1 MEELVRWATSHG
13 AVLHPSVEVYNDT
26 NTGNSFRASPSG
38 AGLKP
43 GETVVTCPM
52 DLTLSYLNATT
63 TPSPGFHHD
72 SSDDNADTTTGSS
85 SPFPPAF
92 LASVPPHVIG
102 RFFLI
107 HQYLLGKDSFWHPY
121 ISTLPRPE
129 HLQSWILPP
138 LWPSDDIE
146 LLEDTNVHV
155 AVAETKA
162 RLKAEFKHAVA
173 ALGDGDGDGETVAAR
188 RGYTRLLYHWAYC
201 IFASR
206 SFRPSLV
213 IPAARKATLALPAG
227 CAVDDFSLLM
237 PLLDVGNHDPTAAV
251 AWDTGDA
258 DAGGTDAN
266 GDGGAPAATTTATT
280 TNACALRT
288 LDPYAPGAQVF
299 NNYGASKTNA
309 ELMLAYG
316 FVIPESAGLHNDY
329 VHVQKRGAAAAA
341 AAAGGTDNAKAM
353 DYLISLRPVADPS
366 SVAVRAV
373 RMLAADDDVV
383 VNGATVLPPFRHV
396 QDTMVWDLVLAQT
409 TAEQREAMLPV
420 VPEDAAA
427 AAAAGGADLER
438 LRKVLTGD
446 VPEAFRPVLFRT
458 VAIIQDKVL
467 QELERLDQSEFEM
480 DEAAATRNQLM
491 AYRYRRQCRKVLE
504 NVLESMVIPE
514 ESS

>member
-13 AVLHPSVEVYNDT
+13 AALHPSVEVYNDPG
-26 NTGNSFRASPSG
+26 TGNSFRASP
-38 AGLKP
+38 AGPGVNP

-52 DLTLSYLNATT
+52 HLTLSYLNATA

-72 SSDDNADTTTGSS
+72 AAAAAAAGPSG
-85 SPFPPAF
+85 PLPPAF
-92 LASVPPHVIG
+92 LASVPPHVAG

-107 HQYLLGKDSFWHPY
+107 HQYLLGEASFWYPY

-138 LWPSDDIE
+138 LWPSDDVE
-146 LLEDTNVHV
+146 LLDDTNAHV

-162 RLKAEFKHAVA
+162 RLKAEFKHALA
-173 ALGDGDGDGETVAAR
+173 ALAAAAADAR
-188 RGYTRLLYHWAYC
+188 RYTRLLYHWAYC
-201 IFASR
+201 VFASR

-213 IPAARKATLALPAG
+213 IPAALRPTLALPEG

-237 PLLDVGNHDPTAAV
+237 PLLDIGNHSPTAAV
-251 AWDTGDA
+251 AWDTG
-258 DAGGTDAN
+258 AGG
-266 GDGGAPAATTTATT
+266 
-280 TNACALRT
+280 ACALRT

-299 NNYGASKTNA
+299 NNYGAGKTNA

-316 FVIPESAGLHNDY
+316 FCLPESPALHNDY

-341 AAAGGTDNAKAM
+341 AAAGGQAADAKRV

-366 SVAVRAV
+366 SVAARAV
-373 RMLAADDDVV
+373 RVLADVD
-383 VNGATVLPPFRHV
+383 GETVLPPFRHV
-396 QDTMVWDLVLAQT
+396 QDAMVWDLVLAQT

-420 VPEDAAA
+420 SVSVPADAAA
-427 AAAAGGADLER
+427 AGADLER

-446 VPEAFRPVLFRT
+446 VPAAFRPVLFQT

-480 DEAAATRNQLM
+480 DEAGATRNQRM
-491 AYRYRRQCRKVLE
+491 AYHYRRQCRRVLE
-504 NVLESMVIPE
+504 NVLESMVMPE
-514 ESS
+514 D

>member
-13 AVLHPSVEVYNDT
+13 AALHPSVEVYDDP
-26 NTGNSFRASPSG
+26 NTGNSFRASPG
-38 AGLKP
+38 GPGVKP

-52 DLTLSYLNATT
+52 DLTLSYLNAIT
-63 TPSPGFHHD
+63 TPSPGFHHENNKD
-72 SSDDNADTTTGSS
+72 DGDDNDTTDSS

-107 HQYLLGKDSFWHPY
+107 HQYLLGKASFWHPY
-121 ISTLPRPE
+121 ISTLPQPE

-162 RLKAEFKHAVA
+162 RLKAEYKHAVA
-173 ALGDGDGDGETVAAR
+173 ALGDDSAAAR

-213 IPAARKATLALPAG
+213 IPAARKATLALPEG

-237 PLLDVGNHDPTAAV
+237 PLLDVGNHAPTAAV
-251 AWDTGDA
+251 TWDT
-258 DAGGTDAN
+258 DAGGN
-266 GDGGAPAATTTATT
+266 GAS
-280 TNACALRT
+280 NSCALRT

-299 NNYGASKTNA
+299 NNYGTSKTNA

-316 FVIPESAGLHNDY
+316 FCVPESAGLHNDY

-341 AAAGGTDNAKAM
+341 AAAGGADAAKAM

-366 SVAVRAV
+366 SAAARAV
-373 RMLAADDDVV
+373 RMLADVD
-383 VNGATVLPPFRHV
+383 GARVLPPFRHV

-420 VPEDAAA
+420 SE
-427 AAAAGGADLER
+427 AAGADADLER

-446 VPEAFRPVLFRT
+446 APAAFRPVLFQT

-480 DEAAATRNQLM
+480 EEAGATRNQLM
-491 AYRYRRQCRKVLE
+491 AYHYRRQCRKVLE
-504 NVLESMVIPE
+504 NVLESMVLPE
-514 ESS
+514 ELS

>member
-13 AVLHPSVEVYNDT
+13 AALHPSVEVYDDPK
-26 NTGNSFRASPSG
+26 TGNSFRASP
-38 AGLKP
+38 AGPGVSP

-52 DLTLSYLNATT
+52 RLTLSYLNAIT
-63 TPSPGFHHD
+63 TPSPGFHYD
-72 SSDDNADTTTGSS
+72 NDNNDNNDNNTDNADADDNDTTGSS
-85 SPFPPAF
+85 SPFPPTF

-107 HQYLLGKDSFWHPY
+107 HQYLLGKSSFWYPY
-121 ISTLPRPE
+121 IRTLPQPE

-138 LWPSDDIE
+138 LWPSDDVE

-155 AVAETKA
+155 AIAETKA
-162 RLKAEFKHAVA
+162 RLKAEFKRAIA
-173 ALGDGDGDGETVAAR
+173 ALGDDDGAAAPR

-201 IFASR
+201 VFASR

-213 IPAARKATLALPAG
+213 VPAARKATLALPAG

-237 PLLDVGNHDPTAAV
+237 PLLDVGNHAPTAAV
-251 AWDTGDA
+251 AWDTDA
-258 DAGGTDAN
+258 DGGD
-266 GDGGAPAATTTATT
+266 D
-280 TNACALRT
+280 ACALRT
-288 LDPYAPGAQVF
+288 LDPYAPGSQVF
-299 NNYGASKTNA
+299 NNYGTSKTNA

-316 FVIPESAGLHNDY
+316 FCIPESPGLHNDY

-341 AAAGGTDNAKAM
+341 DAKAM

-366 SVAVRAV
+366 SAAARAV
-373 RMLAADDDVV
+373 RMLPDVD
-383 VNGATVLPPFRHV
+383 GSRVLPPFRHV

-409 TAEQREAMLPV
+409 TADQREAMLPV
-420 VPEDAAA
+420 AEV
-427 AAAAGGADLER
+427 AAAGAAADLER

-446 VPEAFRPVLFRT
+446 VPAAFRPVLFRT

-480 DEAAATRNQLM
+480 EEAGATRNQLM
-491 AYRYRRQCRKVLE
+491 AYHYRRQCRKVLE
-504 NVLESMVIPE
+504 NVLESMEMPE